1 MNYLYF
7 IIFCCLG
14 FGQIDTLITIDA
26 SNYNNWVYFSFSSA
40 STVEVE
46 NPESSLDWDIA
57 FQRKHIR
64 TNSGLSGLGDGGAL
78 VDSSMTWIDQWNNAE
93 NSIESDDWVVDQV
106 LNDFYDP
113 VTHLFGEGIKNPA
126 LNSWGW
132 FDEQYTL
139 NVNHYVMYVLTADG
153 QNMVKFWPYSYYS
166 ANGAGGNISFRFAVD
181 LNSNSCSSSM
191 GDVNE
196 DGLLNVVDIVS
207 IVSYIMAEVD
217 YNECQLSLSDYNFDG
232 IVNVVDVVAIVNMIL
247 N

>member
-1 MNYLYF
+1 MPLTT
-7 IIFCCLG
+7 IIGYTFHLVL
-14 FGQIDTLITIDA
+14 QVQLRLKIQKAHLIGT
-26 SNYNNWVYFSFSSA
+26 
-40 STVEVE
+40 
-46 NPESSLDWDIA
+46 

-132 FDEQYTL
+132 FDEQYAL

-153 QNMVKFWPYSYYS
+153 QSMVKFWPYSYYS

-181 LNSNSCSSSM
+181 LNSNSCFSSI

-196 DGLLNVVDIVS
+196 DGILNVVDIVS

>member
-1 MNYLYF
+1 MSYLYF
-7 IIFCCLG
+7 FVFCCFG
-14 FGQIDTLITIDA
+14 FGQIDTLVTVDA
-26 SNYNNWVYFSFSSA
+26 SNYNDWIYFSFSSA

-46 NPESSLDWDIA
+46 NPESSLDWDVA

-132 FDEQYTL
+132 FDEQYAL

-153 QNMVKFWPYSYYS
+153 QSMVKFWPYSYYS

-181 LNSNSCSSSM
+181 LNSNSCSSSI

-196 DGLLNVVDIVS
+196 DGILNVVDIVS